1 MPSINLIAARREE
14 KRRQEQSIR
23 RLLGAVLGEMGA
35 VVGVGVLMS
44 LQLAGI
50 HHRVDAY
57 NDQIKTLEPKVSQI
71 ATLQSD
77 TAKIAPK
84 VTTLD
89 SAKADTLF
97 WYSNL
102 CAVTNSLPPQTWLTS
117 IGTTGS
123 TTAAATP
130 GAASGTDPTMAISGV
145 AASQDAVGQTM
156 LRMNQSPNLDH
167 VDLAFVQQQAAT
179 KEAASSV
186 TFQMTVHLKPEAA
199 AAAASAGKGASNVQ
213 KS

>member
-14 KRRQEQSIR
+14 KRRQEQSLR
-23 RLLGAVLGEMGA
+23 RLLGAVMGEVGA

-50 HHRVDAY
+50 HHRIGDY
-57 NDQIKTLEPKVSQI
+57 NAQIQKLEPKVSQI
-71 ATLQSD
+71 ATMQD
-77 TAKIAPK
+77 ATAKITPK
-84 VTTLD
+84 VATLD

-102 CAVTNSLPPQTWLTS
+102 CAVTNSLPPQTWLSS
-117 IGTTGS
+117 IGTTGNNTPS
-123 TTAAATP
+123 ATP
-130 GAASGTDPTMAISGV
+130 GAASGADPTMAIAGT

-167 VDLAFVQQQAAT
+167 VDLAFVQQQVAT
-179 KEAASSV
+179 KDTPSTV

-199 AAAASAGKGASNVQ
+199 AAAPAGKGASNVQ